1 MTVSRSIGTGA
12 VGLGRPTPSPGRRAV
27 LTVEHYLDGEHTHT
41 SEHTWDGWTAADVIA
56 NRAKGWREAGSR
68 VERDGDTLTV
78 WKADWRSQRM
88 TVRDA

>member
-12 VGLGRPTPSPGRRAV
+12 VGLGAPPPSPGRAALV
-27 LTVEHYLDGEHTHT
+27 TVEHYLDG
-41 SEHTWDGWTAADVIA
+41 EHTWDGWTAADVIA

-78 WKADWRSQRM
+78 WKADGRSQRM